1 MMSIGEDRGVES
13 RKGITIVCSDMASDR
28 ADIWPKV
35 VSDFKVGDK
44 LTRTVG
50 KVSDIYGVFF
60 ELLPGFDALAHISN
74 IRGLGGRRPSSVFE
88 TGQELPVQI
97 IEIDE
102 RRKRV
107 QLTVDASELDGV
119 EPVVRPI
126 REPAYKVVEL
136 WSMNNPEKAQ
146 AAEDWLRE
154 QTKDAPMHGSRLG
167 ELVKRFGVPRPVSAW
182 LRWLGGYESLPPM
195 NKHIPSHPLVV
206 QVSRMDDPAYWAAF
220 TPKTGRVDADGPT
233 VPVAEGECGRVL
245 LVDGSN
251 VMLATNPDG
260 GGRALFRVLRALKV
274 SGYVTHLFFDANI
287 EYKLKDAGDEMGL
300 RMIDA
305 LRRTHPERLTVVP
318 SGTRA
323 DDYLLLLADKKGLG
337 VVSNDAFRDQL
348 EKYPWLGN
356 KIESGKKR
364 LHPVSFADGQ
374 LLMPT
379 LNICIP
385 VQELDLDF

>member
-1 MMSIGEDRGVES
+1 MRM
-13 RKGITIVCSDMASDR
+13 KIVCSDAVSDR
-28 ADIWPKV
+28 AEMWSKV
-35 VSDFKVGDK
+35 VSEFKVGDK
-44 LTRTVG
+44 LTKTVG

-60 ELLPGFDALAHISN
+60 ELLPGFDALAHVSN
-74 IRGLGGRRPSSVFE
+74 IRGLGGRRPSSLFE

-97 IEIDE
+97 IEMDE
-102 RRKRV
+102 RRMRV
-107 QLTVDASELDGV
+107 QLTVDASGMEEIASPD
-119 EPVVRPI
+119 RPG

-167 ELVKRFGVPRPVSAW
+167 ELVNLFGVPRPVSAW

-195 NKHIPSHPLVV
+195 NKYIPSHPLVV
-206 QVSRMDDPAYWAAF
+206 QQSRMDDPSYWSAF
-220 TPKTGRVDADGPT
+220 TPKTGKVDSDGGAHAPR
-233 VPVAEGECGRVL
+233 PAGEDAQPML

-251 VMLATNPDG
+251 VVLATKPEG

-274 SGYVTHLFFDANI
+274 SGFLTHVFFDANI

-300 RMIDA
+300 RMIEA

-337 VVSNDAFRDQL
+337 VVSNDTFRDQL

-356 KIESGKKR
+356 RIENGDKR
-364 LHPVSFADGQ
+364 LHPVIFADEQ
-374 LLMPT
+374 LMMPT
-379 LNICIP
+379 LNICMPI
-385 VQELDLDF
+385 QELDLDF

>member
-1 MMSIGEDRGVES
+1 M
-13 RKGITIVCSDMASDR
+13 KIVCSDAESER
-28 ADIWPKV
+28 AGIWPKV
-35 VSDFKVGDK
+35 TSEFKVGDK
-44 LTRTVG
+44 LTKTVG

-74 IRGLGGRRPSSVFE
+74 IRGLRGRRPSAVFE
-88 TGQELPVQI
+88 TGQSLPVEI

-102 RRKRV
+102 SRRRV
-107 QLTVDASELDGV
+107 QLTVDASGMAEV
-119 EPVVRPI
+119 PASERPP
-126 REPAYKVVEL
+126 RESAYRAVEL
-136 WSMNNPEKAQ
+136 WSLNNPDKAQ

-167 ELVKRFGVPRPVSAW
+167 NLVKLFGVPRPVSAW

-195 NKHIPSHPLVV
+195 NKYIPSHPLVA
-206 QVSRMDDPAYWAAF
+206 QVARMDDPAYWAAF
-220 TPKTGRVDADGPT
+220 TPKTGKTEASDGL
-233 VPVAEGECGRVL
+233 AQAAGEGDRSML

-251 VMLATNPDG
+251 VVLATNPEG
-260 GGRALFRVLRALKV
+260 GGRALFRVLRALKI
-274 SGYVTHLFFDANI
+274 SGYLTHVFFDANI
-287 EYKLKDAGDEMGL
+287 EYKLKDTNDTMGL
-300 RMIDA
+300 RMIEA

-337 VVSNDAFRDQL
+337 VVSNDTFRDQL

-356 KIESGKKR
+356 RIESGEKR

-379 LNICIP
+379 LGICIP
-385 VQELDLDF
+385 IQELDVDF

>member
-1 MMSIGEDRGVES
+1 MRM
-13 RKGITIVCSDMASDR
+13 KIVCSDAAPDR
-28 ADIWPKV
+28 ADMWPKV
-35 VSDFKVGDK
+35 MEEFKVGDK

-74 IRGLGGRRPSSVFE
+74 IRGLGGRRPSSLFE

-97 IEIDE
+97 IELDE
-102 RRKRV
+102 RRQRV
-107 QLTVDASELDGV
+107 QLTVDASGLEEVAIPGRS
-119 EPVVRPI
+119 VRD
-126 REPAYKVVEL
+126 PAYRAIEL

-146 AAEDWLRE
+146 AAEDWLRT

-167 ELVKRFGVPRPVSAW
+167 EVVKLFGVPRPVSAW
-182 LRWLGGYESLPPM
+182 LKWLGGYESLPPM
-195 NKHIPSHPLVV
+195 NKFIPSHPLVV
-206 QVSRMDDPAYWAAF
+206 QHSRMDDQAYWDAF
-220 TPKTGRVDADGPT
+220 TPKTVKPADGGTSDGPSREDERT
-233 VPVAEGECGRVL
+233 TL

-251 VMLATNPDG
+251 VVLATNPG
-260 GGRALFRVLRALKV
+260 GGGQALFRVLRALKL
-274 SGYVTHLFFDANI
+274 SGYFTHVFFDANI
-287 EYKLKDAGDEMGL
+287 EYKLKEANDEMAL
-300 RMIDA
+300 RMLEA
-305 LRRTHPERLTVVP
+305 LRRAHPERITVVP

-348 EKYPWLGN
+348 EKYPWLAN
-356 KIESGKKR
+356 RIESGEKR

-379 LNICIP
+379 LNICMS
-385 VQELDLDF
+385 VADLDVDF